1 MYLNN
6 NVWLSLCCLTRQ
18 QLANGS
24 SQVAKG
30 GGISSFLQ
38 VGVGFGLEDVPVTM
52 VNDMKTTNF
61 AIGKATLHEAK
72 QLVTPAWSLEGP
84 YQGGREGSGWG
95 TQIAD

>member
-1 MYLNN
+1 
-6 NVWLSLCCLTRQ
+6 
-18 QLANGS
+18 
-24 SQVAKG
+24 
-30 GGISSFLQ
+30 
-38 VGVGFGLEDVPVTM
+38 M

-84 YQGGREGSGWG
+84 YQGVGEGGREGSGWG